1 MKISIRPLV
10 AALVLGAA
18 GLSQLPSAHAGCGI
32 APPTLK
38 PNAWNPS
45 TQAPDMLRFA
55 DYRPGDEQGRFLLT
69 SDDGGWHR
77 DAPIVGMW
85 RFTLVTPGP
94 NGTPVVVD
102 IGYAQWHSDGT
113 EIQNSG
119 LHAPI
124 TSNFCLGVWKR
135 VGSNSY
141 QLTHFPLAWD
151 SNGENPADAIR
162 LTETVR
168 LTDANHM
175 TGKFT
180 FKVYPWTTT
189 DSLDV
194 SGPAVATVTG
204 TLTAVRV
211 TVDSNVPGAP

>member
-1 MKISIRPLV
+1 MKSSIRPLV
-10 AALVLGAA
+10 AALVMGAA
-18 GLSQLPSAHAGCGI
+18 GLSQLHPAHAGCGF

-55 DYRPGDEQGRFLLT
+55 YYRPGEEQGRLLLT
-69 SDDGGWHR
+69 SYDGGWHH

-102 IGYAQWHSDGT
+102 DGYAQWHSDGT

-119 LHAPI
+119 MHAPI
-124 TSNFCLGVWKR
+124 TSNFCLGVWKQ
-135 VGSNSY
+135 VASNTY
-141 QLTHFPLAWD
+141 QLNHFPLAWD
-151 SNGENPADAIR
+151 SNGLNPANAIQ
-162 LTETVR
+162 LTEKVR
-168 LTDANHM
+168 LKDANHL
-175 TGKFT
+175 TGTFT
-180 FKVYPWTTT
+180 LKVYPWTTT

-194 SGPAVATVTG
+194 AGAPVATVTG

-211 TVDSNVPGAP
+211 TVDSTVPGAP